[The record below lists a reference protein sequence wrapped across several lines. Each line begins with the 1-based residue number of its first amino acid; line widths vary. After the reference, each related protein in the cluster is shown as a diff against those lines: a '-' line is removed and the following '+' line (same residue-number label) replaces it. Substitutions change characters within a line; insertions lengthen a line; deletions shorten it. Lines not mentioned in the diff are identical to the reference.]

1 MEKWKVLTITGALS
15 LFILLSVSLY
25 MNRKETNDEKMET
38 LIENTK
44 KPMEVTCNCPPS
56 APDHETIKSIVKNAL
71 REEIEKLS
79 GSVDDQESHRIQDEH
94 RNHERSVE
102 KVRQHREKN
111 DDMFKKSTKKKSI
124 TSPILN
130 PPVSGRLAMPDHQ
143 DEEPVMLVT
152 DDDIITRYDAYPDD
166 DFAEFHTPED
176 YKDVE
181 HSRGEFRGGNR
192 GIPDFSD
199 KN

>member
-1 MEKWKVLTITGALS
+1 
-15 LFILLSVSLY
+15 
-25 MNRKETNDEKMET
+25 MNRQENTDEKMET

-56 APDHETIKSIVKNAL
+56 TPDHETIKSVVKTAL

-79 GSVDDQESHRIQDEH
+79 GSMDNDIETHQIQDEH
-94 RNHERSVE
+94 NNNGRSVE
-102 KVRQHREKN
+102 KVRQHREN
-111 DDMFKKSTKKKSI
+111 NNDMFKKSTKKKSMS
-124 TSPILN
+124 SPILN
-130 PPVSGRLAMPDHQ
+130 PPVSGRLAMPDHH

-152 DDDIITRYDAYPDD
+152 EDDIIARYDAYPDED
-166 DFAEFHTPED
+166 YAEFHTPED

-181 HSRGEFRGGNR
+181 HSRGEFRGGYR
-192 GIPDFSD
+192 GIPDLSD